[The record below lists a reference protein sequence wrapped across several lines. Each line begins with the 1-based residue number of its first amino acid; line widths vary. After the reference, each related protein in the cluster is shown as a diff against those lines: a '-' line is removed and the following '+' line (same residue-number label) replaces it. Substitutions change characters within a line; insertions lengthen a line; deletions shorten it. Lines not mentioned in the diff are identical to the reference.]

1 MNCFD
6 NVRRKCSS
14 PFLDKALA
22 LLENRNRLTAC
33 SVMNAQSFMT
43 ARIVSLESDWCLDER
58 KEVRYFDSS
67 LIHRKIVN
75 EADVLIVSDVLTSAV
90 PCCTHWL
97 SVESDWDD
105 AADKVLGV
113 FVVRLFIKAWRFY
126 TQTVLTVVERLF
138 DEPSLLT
145 CIGNLSVSERST
157 NSYEAFV
164 LRVVM
169 HSWAISRSVAFW
181 ADASA
186 LRLSALDVV
195 VASEMLTSSFA
206 SRCLRFVVS
215 IQQRRKSASEQA
227 DSTVSTLSSCCWAW
241 SN

>member
-6 NVRRKCSS
+6 NLRREFSS

-75 EADVLIVSDVLTSAV
+75 EADVLIGSDVLTSAV
-90 PCCTHWL
+90 PCCAHWL
-97 SVESDWDD
+97 STESDWDD
-105 AADKVLGV
+105 VADKVLGV
-113 FVVRLFIKAWRFY
+113 FVVRFFIKSWRVD
-126 TQTVLTVVERLF
+126 TQTVLLVVERLF

-145 CIGNLSVSERST
+145 LIGSLIVLERSV
-157 NSYEAFV
+157 NSWEAFAF
-164 LRVVM
+164 RVAM
-169 HSWAISRSVAFW
+169 HSWAIWRSVAFW

-195 VASEMLTSSFA
+195 VASEMLKFSFA

-227 DSTVSTLSSCCWAW
+227 DSTLSTLSSYCWAW